1 MGSDN
6 SSDTKQIILTGEAA
20 ASLQSRGRRRSR
32 KNLNGGGSTQGAI
45 VQLQSTTSSSDQPT
59 APVEG
64 LNPAKIA
71 QTSASVNA
79 PTTIQQ
85 TTVQQ
90 TGGKPKVVLKAAKKP
105 THKVVLSVSKVVA
118 PVVHNQK
125 AKTRK
130 ASKKIMFS
138 LKNLRK
144 KLTTA
149 KTIRK
154 HSEEKSLE
162 EIKKL
167 LVEAKLIKPDSKA
180 PETMI
185 RHMYSDFM
193 MLKHRAL

>member
-1 MGSDN
+1 MGSEN

-20 ASLQSRGRRRSR
+20 ASLSSKRRRSR

-45 VQLQSTTSSSDQPT
+45 VQLQSTTSSSEQPT

-64 LNPAKIA
+64 VNPAKIA
-71 QTSASVNA
+71 QTSASVEA

-85 TTVQQ
+85 S
-90 TGGKPKVVLKAAKKP
+90 GGKPKVVLKAAKKP

-118 PVVHNQK
+118 PVVHSQK

-130 ASKKIMFS
+130 SSKKIMFS

-144 KLTTA
+144 KITTA
-149 KTIRK
+149 KTIKK

-180 PETMI
+180 PEPML

-193 MLKHRAL
+193 MLKHKAL